1 MYGAMSDL
9 LIFITMASDVGA
21 ASIGI
26 FFGDSSSGIVWSAV
40 VVLNRFLIKAFASTL
55 SAAAA

>member
-9 LIFITMASDVGA
+9 LIVITMASEDGVV
-21 ASIGI
+21 SIGI
-26 FFGDSSSGIVWSAV
+26 FFGDSNSGIIWVV

-55 SAAAA
+55 SVAAA